1 MFIVY
6 RERGRLADKTLYYHW
21 CYIWSTTDRIERGM
35 VSITMI
41 SLFNKELIGVYLD
54 RESGDLWRVC
64 ISVLCVC
71 EVGEW
76 GWGGGVC
83 SYRELGD
90 LWRVCISA
98 LMSPFCDLGNIED
111 SWLLRFS
118 LSSIVK
124 SSKFVSRVNS
134 SKSFIWGSENV
145 RQKLV
150 PV

>member
-1 MFIVY
+1 MPKIYSIFQRLRKIALYFLFELRENERKQVFIVY

-21 CYIWSTTDRIERGM
+21 CYIWSTMVRIERGM
-35 VSITMI
+35 VSIIMI

-54 RESGDLWRVC
+54 
-64 ISVLCVC
+64 
-71 EVGEW
+71 
-76 GWGGGVC
+76 
-83 SYRELGD
+83 RELGD